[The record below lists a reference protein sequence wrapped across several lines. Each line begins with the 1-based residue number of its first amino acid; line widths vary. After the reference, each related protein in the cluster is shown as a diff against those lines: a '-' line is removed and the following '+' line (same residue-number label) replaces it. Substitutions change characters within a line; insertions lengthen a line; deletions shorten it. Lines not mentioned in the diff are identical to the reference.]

1 MAATAFD
8 LTGRVALVT
17 GAGGGLG
24 AAAATALA
32 AAGATVLLVGR
43 TAAPLEA
50 LAARLPGAMALP
62 LDITDEA
69 ACDAAFARIAE
80 EYGGLD
86 ILVNNAGARDRRPFA
101 DFETDAARRLLET
114 NLLAPF
120 HLSRRAAR
128 QMAAKGRGRIVNV
141 TSIAGPI
148 SRAGDPA
155 YTMSKAGLE
164 GLTRAVAA
172 ELGGQGVTVNAVAP
186 GFFATDANAA
196 MVADPGIAEWLARRT
211 SLGRWG
217 RPEEIGGAVV
227 FLASD
232 AASYVTGHV
241 LFVDGGYVA
250 HF

>member
-1 MAATAFD
+1 MFE
-8 LTGRVALVT
+8 LTGRIALVT

-24 AAAATALA
+24 AAAAKALA
-32 AAGATVLLVGR
+32 EAGATVLLAGR
-43 TAAPLEA
+43 DPAR
-50 LAARLPGAMALP
+50 LAAVAATVAGAVALP

-69 ACDAAFARIAE
+69 ASERVFARIARDF
-80 EYGGLD
+80 GGLD
-86 ILVNNAGARDRRPFA
+86 ILVNNAGVRDRRPFC
-101 DFETDAARRLLET
+101 DFETDAARRVLET

-120 HLSRRAAR
+120 HLCRQAAR
-128 QMAAKGRGRIVNV
+128 QMSAKARGRIVNI

-164 GLTRAVAA
+164 GLTRALAA
-172 ELGGQGVTVNAVAP
+172 ELGGSGVTVNAVAP
-186 GFFATDANAA
+186 GFFATDANAT
-196 MVADPGIAEWLARRT
+196 MVADEEIAGWLARRT

-241 LFVDGGYVA
+241 LFVDGGYVS